1 MVFDEQ
7 SKNVLI
13 LEDMS
18 SALDHVVEIVT
29 SLDYNPLT
37 AMCRQDFL
45 GLRKTNDYFAVILD
59 NNAPYDRD
67 AMASGMIK
75 ANIGLKLAMYFLRRE
90 PDVRVALHT
99 SSKRT
104 PAIDD
109 YVQKGMVYMPKL
121 ASLEDI
127 RNFLL

>member
-59 NNAPYDRD
+59 NNAPYYWNEEIR
-67 AMASGMIK
+67 
-75 ANIGLKLAMYFLRRE
+75 ANTGLKLAMYFLRRE

-99 SSKRT
+99 STERT